1 MDQGEHEAVRLS
13 RENAIVA
20 EVGSIINS
28 SLDIEDVYERF
39 AEEVRKLVPFDRIAI
54 NLLDLKENC
63 SRIAYANG
71 IVVSGRDKGD
81 AVTLNG
87 SLSSEVIKSRK
98 GLFIPTGEIEG
109 YAERFPVFR
118 RTVQAGF
125 RSLMLVPLISKG
137 EVIAILH
144 FRSTLPDVY
153 SEKELRIAERV
164 GYQITSAI
172 VNAQIYAA
180 QKRTEKALRESE
192 KRFKDLY
199 DNAPSGY
206 HEYDLEGRITQV
218 NRTELQLLG
227 YSQEEMIGRYV
238 WELNVHTEDARKDV
252 LGRLSGTLPPAR
264 ELERI
269 FRRKDGTTLPVLI
282 TNRIIRDGQGRLTGV
297 RSSLQDITERKRAEE
312 ELRQR
317 EEQYRNI
324 FESAADGLLILNP
337 SGTIV
342 DANPRACEMYGYR
355 REEILGLSGTSIIH
369 KENRPLFDQFRKG
382 IQERGGFHTE
392 AIGLRK
398 DGSSFHAE
406 VRGGT
411 FQFRGGPHLLAV
423 VRDATDRKRAEEALR
438 RSEERYRSLYDEAPV
453 GYIEYDADARIT
465 SVNRKEA
472 EMLGYGVEEI
482 LGRPAWDFVVER
494 DEAERVIRGKL
505 EGEIPPST
513 SLERLYRRKDGTT
526 ISAMIGDAILRDGS
540 GRIMGVRATIQDI
553 TERKEAEEEK
563 EKLRVQLLQA
573 QKMESV
579 GRLAGGVAHD
589 FNNMLGIIIGHSE
602 IAALHCDPGD
612 RLHQNLQAILDA
624 ANRSAAIVR
633 QLLAFA
639 RKQIIS
645 PKVLDLND
653 TVSESLKMMRRLIGE
668 DIILTW
674 MPGKDVWRVQMDPSQ
689 IQQILANLLVNSRDA
704 MPDGGRITLESAK
717 CFLPESYCRNHPG
730 VKPGEYA
737 MLTVSDTGT
746 GMSREVMEQI
756 FDPFFTTKEVG
767 RGTGLGLA
775 TVHGIVNQNQGS
787 IDVFSEPG
795 QGTTFKI
802 YLPRCDEDQ
811 RPEDTKKES
820 MGSPKGHET
829 VLLVEDEE
837 PLLEIAKSILQ
848 AQGYTVLHAA
858 APVEALLVADQ
869 HQGEIHLVIADV
881 ILPGMNGRELVQRL
895 QVARP
900 RMKSLYMSGYTADV
914 IAHHGILDRNLS
926 FIEKPFSSRS
936 LAEKVREVLDKQ

>member
-227 YSQEEMIGRYV
+227 YSREEMIGRYV

-411 FQFRGGPHLLAV
+411 FQFRGGPICWRWSGTPPTVSARRRPFGGARSVTEASMTKPPWGTSSTTPTLASP
-423 VRDATDRKRAEEALR
+423 ASTARKRRCSGTGSR
-438 RSEERYRSLYDEAPV
+438 RSSAGLPGTSWSRGMRPKGSSVASLKVRFPRARASSGCTGEKTARRSL
-453 GYIEYDADARIT
+453 R
-465 SVNRKEA
+465 
-472 EMLGYGVEEI
+472 
-482 LGRPAWDFVVER
+482 
-494 DEAERVIRGKL
+494 
-505 EGEIPPST
+505 
-513 SLERLYRRKDGTT
+513 
-526 ISAMIGDAILRDGS
+526 
-540 GRIMGVRATIQDI
+540 
-553 TERKEAEEEK
+553 
-563 EKLRVQLLQA
+563 
-573 QKMESV
+573 
-579 GRLAGGVAHD
+579 
-589 FNNMLGIIIGHSE
+589 
-602 IAALHCDPGD
+602 
-612 RLHQNLQAILDA
+612 
-624 ANRSAAIVR
+624 
-633 QLLAFA
+633 
-639 RKQIIS
+639 
-645 PKVLDLND
+645 
-653 TVSESLKMMRRLIGE
+653 
-668 DIILTW
+668 
-674 MPGKDVWRVQMDPSQ
+674 
-689 IQQILANLLVNSRDA
+689 
-704 MPDGGRITLESAK
+704 
-717 CFLPESYCRNHPG
+717 
-730 VKPGEYA
+730 
-737 MLTVSDTGT
+737 
-746 GMSREVMEQI
+746 
-756 FDPFFTTKEVG
+756 
-767 RGTGLGLA
+767 
-775 TVHGIVNQNQGS
+775 
-787 IDVFSEPG
+787 
-795 QGTTFKI
+795 
-802 YLPRCDEDQ
+802 
-811 RPEDTKKES
+811 
-820 MGSPKGHET
+820 
-829 VLLVEDEE
+829 
-837 PLLEIAKSILQ
+837 
-848 AQGYTVLHAA
+848 
-858 APVEALLVADQ
+858 
-869 HQGEIHLVIADV
+869 
-881 ILPGMNGRELVQRL
+881 
-895 QVARP
+895 
-900 RMKSLYMSGYTADV
+900 
-914 IAHHGILDRNLS
+914 
-926 FIEKPFSSRS
+926 
-936 LAEKVREVLDKQ
+936 